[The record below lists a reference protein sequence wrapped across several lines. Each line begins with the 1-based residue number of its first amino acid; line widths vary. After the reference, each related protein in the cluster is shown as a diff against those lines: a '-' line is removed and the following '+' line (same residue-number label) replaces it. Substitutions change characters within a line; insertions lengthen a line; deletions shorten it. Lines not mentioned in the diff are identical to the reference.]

1 MKKYLYLILI
11 ILLITNVNALIAGR
25 ENTIINVDNCEHL
38 FVNVTGSLDV
48 HEDEYKLKKCS
59 IISNNN
65 YWYCECEDNYD
76 LKIDLDYRAMN
87 NYTFYIESF
96 HRGEPT
102 TITKTRSRGTK
113 VIYINETK
121 DVEENQ
127 TKEKE
132 IEKPEEN
139 QTTKYINNTETII
152 EEVEVEKIKEI
163 DTNKK
168 WSQYLIFGII
178 LGMILGIISLYV
190 YIEKQI
196 RSVKK

>member
-1 MKKYLYLILI
+1 MKKYIYLILI
-11 ILLITNVNALIAGR
+11 ILLITNVNALIAGNN
-25 ENTIINVDNCEHL
+25 NTVTTIDKCSFLRVDI
-38 FVNVTGSLDV
+38 TG
-48 HEDEYKLKKCS
+48 EEEIYKDEYNFPFCEELEENK
-59 IISNNN
+59 
-65 YWYCECEDNYD
+65 WYCECTPKENYNLTMD
-76 LKIDLDYRAMN
+76 INLLTYN
-87 NYTFYIESF
+87 TYTFDIEIY
-96 HRGEPT
+96 GIEQK
-102 TITKTRSRGTK
+102 TKTRSRGTK

-132 IEKPEEN
+132 IKKPEEN
-139 QTTKYINNTETII
+139 QTIKYINNTETII

-168 WSQYLIFGII
+168 WPQYLIFGII
-178 LGMILGIISLYV
+178 LGMVLGIISLYI